1 MCQLESLL
9 FIHLSGPQF
18 HYLWRLLY
26 LLILPCKISEHSLLF
41 SHSESVQ
48 ISPYTHSQRIDAMR
62 SQLLKASNSFLCF
75 DQKFHQQLQSVD
87 SIPSV
92 HQEINEIA
100 PHGLGMGPSQC
111 SWYTFSFSLK
121 LDNSYL
127 RCLQVKRCSS
137 SQKL

>member
-75 DQKFHQQLQSVD
+75 D
-87 SIPSV
+87 
-92 HQEINEIA
+92 
-100 PHGLGMGPSQC
+100 
-111 SWYTFSFSLK
+111 
-121 LDNSYL
+121 
-127 RCLQVKRCSS
+127 
-137 SQKL
+137 